1 LSNACVPASTFRFI
15 PAAERELDEAA
26 HWYEERRE
34 GLGLEFLTVV
44 REKVFALMEAPGR
57 WRIVNGTRRALLEGF
72 PYAFV
77 YREVSDDSIEI
88 VAIAHLRRRPR
99 YWANR

>member
-1 LSNACVPASTFRFI
+1 VPASTFRFL

-44 REKVFALMEAPGR
+44 REKVFALMDAPSR
-57 WRIVNGTRRALLEGF
+57 WQMVNGTRRALLEGF
-72 PYAFV
+72 PFAVV
-77 YREVSDDSIEI
+77 YREVSDDEIEI
-88 VAIAHLRRRPR
+88 VAVAHLRRRPK